1 MPDEVKQPLKKRRG
15 GRSATDR
22 SAKRWQRPFLAA
34 YANSGNL
41 RASAM
46 RAQVSRGHV
55 YRALEEDEAFRAEFD
70 EAKDEAIELLEAT
83 LRQQALSGN
92 TTALIFLLKCL
103 DPSTYNE
110 RFQISGSRGGPV
122 EMIAT
127 MKLSDRE

>member
-1 MPDEVKQPLKKRRG
+1 MPNEIKRSPTKKRG

-22 SAKRWQRPFLAA
+22 SAKKWQRPFLAA
-34 YANSGNL
+34 YSNSGNL
-41 RASAM
+41 RASAL

-55 YRALEEDEAFRAEFD
+55 YRALETDAQFRAEFD
-70 EAKDEAIELLEAT
+70 DAKDEAIELLEAT

-103 DPSTYNE
+103 DPATYNE
-110 RFQISGSRGGPV
+110 RVQISGPRNGPV

-127 MKLSDRE
+127 MKLSDKE

>member
-1 MPDEVKQPLKKRRG
+1 MPNEIKRSPAKKRG

-22 SAKRWQRPFLAA
+22 SAKKWQRPFLAA
-34 YANSGNL
+34 YSNSGNL
-41 RASAM
+41 RASAL

-55 YRALEEDEAFRAEFD
+55 YRALETDAKFRAEFD
-70 EAKDEAIELLEAT
+70 DAKDEAIELLEAT

-110 RFQISGSRGGPV
+110 RVQISGPRSGPV

-127 MKLSDRE
+127 MKLSDKE